1 MTDVLINGRP
11 DDAGGAMAI
20 SPMAISP
27 MDRGLAYGDGVF
39 RTLAVSGGKPE
50 FWRRHMA
57 KLAADCAAL
66 GIAAPDAALLAAAAR
81 MLLKAGAQ
89 AVLKIIV
96 TRGVGGRGYKPPDA
110 AAPTRIVLRA
120 PWPAYAPDMATVG
133 VALRLCE
140 TRLGLQPRLAGVKH
154 LNRLEQVLARAEWS
168 DPAIAEGLMQ
178 DSDGRVVEGVMSNLF
193 VVKGG
198 EVATP
203 DLTRCGVAGV
213 MRGLL
218 LESARVADLALSE
231 VRGADELF
239 LTNSLIGLW
248 PVRQFDGRA
257 YAVGPVTRR
266 WSAALAKLREKSRDE
281 FPL

>member
-1 MTDVLINGRP
+1 MTDLLINGQP
-11 DDAGGAMAI
+11 GEAVGA
-20 SPMAISP
+20 PAISP

-39 RTLAVSGGKPE
+39 RTLAVSDGQPE
-50 FWRRHMA
+50 FWLKHMA

-66 GIAAPDAALLAAAAR
+66 GIPAPDPALLAAEAR
-81 MLLKAGAQ
+81 ALLRGADR

-96 TRGVGGRGYKPPDA
+96 TRGVGGRGYKPPEA

-120 PWPAYAPDMATVG
+120 PWPAYVPEMATAG
-133 VALRLCE
+133 VVVRLCE

-154 LNRLEQVLARAEWS
+154 LNRLEQVLARDEWS

-178 DSDGRVVEGVMSNLF
+178 DSDGRVIEGVMSNLF

-198 EVATP
+198 EVTTP
-203 DLTRCGVAGV
+203 DLARCGVAGV

-218 LESARVADLALSE
+218 LESARIVDLALSE

-248 PVRQFDGRA
+248 PVRQFDGAA
-257 YAVGPVTRR
+257 YEIGPVTKR
-266 WSAALAKLREKSRDE
+266 WAAALAKLRAASLEE
-281 FPL
+281 FPR